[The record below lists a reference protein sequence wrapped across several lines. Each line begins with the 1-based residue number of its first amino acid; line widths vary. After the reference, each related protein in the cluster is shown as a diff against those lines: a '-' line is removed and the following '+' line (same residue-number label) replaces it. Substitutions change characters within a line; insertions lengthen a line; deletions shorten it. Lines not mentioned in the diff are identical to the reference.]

1 MMILFNGKELPGR
14 HRDRPTEVRQAK
26 NNYHCRLPAYKRC
39 RAVPVC
45 LQNDMYA
52 YFTIPQNSLSL
63 VKYGGAL
70 VTGLRAAQGTVFCI
84 CLCHVLEESSIRSG
98 RSVSV
103 SSSYD
108 CRP

>member
-1 MMILFNGKELPGR
+1 MIRFNGKSIRDATEATRQRFDKPRTTTIVNYLVISAVGR
-14 HRDRPTEVRQAK
+14 RQCVYKTTCRPTLR
-26 NNYHCRLPAYKRC
+26 YHE
-39 RAVPVC
+39 
-45 LQNDMYA
+45 
-52 YFTIPQNSLSL
+52 NSLSL

-70 VTGLRAAQGTVFCI
+70 VTGLRAAQGTVFCV
-84 CLCHVLEESSIRSG
+84 CLCHVLGESSIRSG